1 MYYNFRC
8 CYCRTTCTTHTYVLL
23 SYCVLLLCLA
33 IVFAI
38 VFAIVLLLD
47 CYCIFICY
55 CLDCICIAIVA
66 TVYMYNIHCCYIA
79 AVAAIVVVLEET
91 YEREDREY
99 VFFVITLNGLVK

>member
-1 MYYNFRC
+1 MYIY
-8 CYCRTTCTTHTYVLL
+8 
-23 SYCVLLLCLA
+23 LLLPGL
-33 IVFAI
+33 
-38 VFAIVLLLD
+38 
-47 CYCIFICY
+47 Y
-55 CLDCICIAIVA
+55 CIAIVA